1 MLTNQILTTREA
13 AEYLKIHPET
23 LRDYTRRGFIKASIF
38 GNKLRFR
45 TIDLDLY
52 FDRQCVQG
60 GDDACYTEEKIQAI
74 GGLRSKSTDEEY
86 NALLGL
92 TTKPKRRNTATR

>member
-52 FDRQCVQG
+52 FDRQCVQ
-60 GDDACYTEEKIQAI
+60 EETTHAI
-74 GGLRSKSTDEEY
+74 PKKRFK
-86 NALLGL
+86 LLVD
-92 TTKPKRRNTATR
+92 

>member
-1 MLTNQILTTREA
+1 MNEILTTREA

-23 LRDYTRRGFIKASIF
+23 LRDYTRRGFIKASRF

-60 GDDACYTEEKIQAI
+60 GSDACYTEEKIRVF
-74 GGLRSKSTDEEY
+74 GGSRSKSTDEEY

-92 TTKPKRRNTATR
+92 TAKPKLKNITTR